1 MSGAAKIAAKT
12 DAGRFFEDFRL
23 GEELV
28 HATPRTVTS
37 GDVALYIAL
46 TGSRFVLQ
54 SSDPFA
60 RACGFERAPLDDLLT
75 FHLVFGKTVPD
86 ISLNAVA
93 NLGYAD
99 GCFGAPVYPGD
110 TLRAVSRVIGLRENS
125 NRKSGIVHVRTV
137 GRNQRGESVV
147 DYVRWVMVRKRAEAS
162 PAPASA
168 VPISPTMC
176 RPVG

>member
-60 RACGFERAPLDDLLT
+60 RA
-75 FHLVFGKTVPD
+75 
-86 ISLNAVA
+86 
-93 NLGYAD
+93 
-99 GCFGAPVYPGD
+99 
-110 TLRAVSRVIGLRENS
+110 
-125 NRKSGIVHVRTV
+125 
-137 GRNQRGESVV
+137 
-147 DYVRWVMVRKRAEAS
+147 
-162 PAPASA
+162 
-168 VPISPTMC
+168 
-176 RPVG
+176 